1 MSKRFRRSR
10 APSRSP
16 TKKRSK
22 SSSKSSSKSKK
33 KFYCG
38 NKKRTPKKYSR
49 MGTRYECMKKGFGV
63 GSYIQREEMIQH
75 LKDLG
80 YRIRKDKF

>member
-1 MSKRFRRSR
+1 MGKKRSFKRSR

-16 TKKRSK
+16 RRKSNSPSKRSK
-22 SSSKSSSKSKK
+22 KK
-33 KFYCG
+33 LYCG

-49 MGTRYECMKKGFGV
+49 MGTRYECMKKGFGI

-80 YRIRKDKF
+80 YRIRKL